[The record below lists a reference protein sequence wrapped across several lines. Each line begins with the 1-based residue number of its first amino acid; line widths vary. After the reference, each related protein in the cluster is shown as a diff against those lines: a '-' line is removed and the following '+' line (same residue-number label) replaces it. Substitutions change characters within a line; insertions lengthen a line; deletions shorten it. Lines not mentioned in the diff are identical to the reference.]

1 MDKNQPTGHAVD
13 ASVKTATWHLWNVP
27 ATTAS

>member
-13 ASVKTATWHLWNVP
+13 ASVKIAT
-27 ATTAS
+27 